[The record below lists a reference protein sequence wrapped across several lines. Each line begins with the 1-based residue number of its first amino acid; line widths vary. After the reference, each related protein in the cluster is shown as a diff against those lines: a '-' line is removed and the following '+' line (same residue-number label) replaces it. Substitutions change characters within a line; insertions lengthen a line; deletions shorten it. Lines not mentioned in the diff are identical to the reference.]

1 MFVRRSVLCRGLA
14 LSACG
19 GEEVTTPPVTTP
31 TEKYSTSAKILAY
44 LEGKTFKMEGAAI
57 PSHPNGFDE
66 DVNFGS
72 ATQCYKS
79 VAMTTNGGRVQITST
94 LGTLE
99 NAPMTGVK
107 GTCNHDMQ
115 SAELMFDSTAVLIEN
130 VKGNGTCFDY
140 TVTYPGFGQEGRG
153 SISADGKTVVLELYF
168 KDQAT
173 GHRCAQGDVGAA
185 SVTLNQNAF
194 TGNSKQTYTLV
205 E

>member
-1 MFVRRSVLCRGLA
+1 MFVRRSVLCLGLA

-79 VAMTTNGGRVQITST
+79 VAMTTNGGRVQITPRRVIP
-94 LGTLE
+94 G
-99 NAPMTGVK
+99 
-107 GTCNHDMQ
+107 HDEDAGQ
-115 SAELMFDSTAVLIEN
+115 PAVHARHGER
-130 VKGNGTCFDY
+130 VRDRK
-140 TVTYPGFGQEGRG
+140 
-153 SISADGKTVVLELYF
+153 SVV
-168 KDQAT
+168 
-173 GHRCAQGDVGAA
+173 
-185 SVTLNQNAF
+185 
-194 TGNSKQTYTLV
+194 
-205 E
+205 